1 MDALVKTEPVA
12 SPRIKRMQRR
22 AAAIMLLAGIVNYLD
37 RSTLAIA
44 NPLVRHDL
52 GLSIADMGL
61 LLSAFLWAYAFSQLP
76 VGAIVDRIGPR
87 KLLGTAI
94 LLWSA
99 AQVATGFAANFWQF
113 VTARVFLGI
122 GESPSFPSFVR
133 GLREWH
139 SVRDRAVPTSIV
151 CSSPS
156 SIGPAIAPP
165 LLTLIMLAVGWR
177 YMIVGLGLV
186 GIAVAGVW
194 MVFYRDRA
202 MVPLNAA
209 EEAYFAE
216 AAEPSEDAAVS
227 LGGWRRLFSYRTTWG
242 IIFGNFGLIYLQWMY
257 LAWLPGYL
265 EIERHISI
273 SKTGVLASIPFLFGV
288 LGSIC
293 GGWVGKILMNRG
305 VSPIMSCKIP
315 IVVGLI
321 VAALAT
327 AAVTM
332 APSDA
337 LAIAAISFALFFVC
351 AASGMAWAL
360 TGIAAPKNYT
370 SSLASIQNFAG
381 YCGGALAPTITGFVV
396 QSTGTF
402 GPALW
407 TAAAMGFVSALAYLA
422 IIPNRMITM
431 AHDASGN
438 GIASSEASA

>member
-1 MDALVKTEPVA
+1 MDVSIETAAVV
-12 SPRIKRMQRR
+12 SPRIKKMQRR

-44 NPLVRHDL
+44 NPLVRQDL

-76 VGAIVDRIGPR
+76 AGAIVDRIGPR
-87 KLLGTAI
+87 KLLGSAI

-99 AQVATGFAANFWQF
+99 AQVAAGFAMNFWQF
-113 VTARVFLGI
+113 VVARIFLGI

-151 CSSPS
+151 CSGPS

-165 LLTLIMLAVGWR
+165 LLTLLMVAIGWR
-177 YMIVGLGLV
+177 SMIVALGLIGV
-186 GIAVAGVW
+186 VVAFVW
-194 MVFYRDRA
+194 MGFYRDRK
-202 MVPLNAA
+202 MVPLSAS

-216 AAEPSEDAAVS
+216 PAESSQDAAATFD
-227 LGGWRRLFSYRTTWG
+227 GWRRLFSYRTTWG
-242 IIFGNFGLIYLQWMY
+242 VVLGNFGLIYLQWMY

-265 EIERHISI
+265 EIERHVSI
-273 SKTGVLASIPFLFGV
+273 SKTGLLASIPFLFGI
-288 LGSIC
+288 LGSIG
-293 GGWVGKILMNRG
+293 GGWCGKALMSRG

-315 IVVGLI
+315 IVVGLT

-327 AAVTM
+327 AAVTL
-332 APSDA
+332 AQTDTA
-337 LAIAAISFALFFVC
+337 AIAAISFALFFVC

-360 TGIAAPKNYT
+360 TGIAAPKSYT
-370 SSLASIQNFAG
+370 SSLASIQNFSG

-407 TAAAMGFVSALAYLA
+407 TAAAMGFASALAYLTV
-422 IIPNRMITM
+422 IPNRIESFEHE
-431 AHDASGN
+431 ANRAA
-438 GIASSEASA
+438 IASSGASG